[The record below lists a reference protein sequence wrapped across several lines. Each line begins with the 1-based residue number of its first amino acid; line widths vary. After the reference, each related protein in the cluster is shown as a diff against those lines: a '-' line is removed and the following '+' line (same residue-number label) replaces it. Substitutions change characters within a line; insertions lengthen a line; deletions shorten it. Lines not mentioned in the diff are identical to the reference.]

1 MAAYTAVIS
10 LLQAL
15 EQLQQRHPELVQDLE
30 HWEAISDNFPNLKRL
45 VLKKCNYLNEIP
57 TDFGEICT
65 FESIELYH
73 CSIGA
78 EESARK
84 IEQEQEDMG
93 NNCL

>member
-1 MAAYTAVIS
+1 MLFHDV
-10 LLQAL
+10 
-15 EQLQQRHPELVQDLE
+15 DLE
-30 HWEAISDNFPNLKRL
+30 HWEASSDNFPNLKYL

-65 FESIELYH
+65 FESIELYQ